1 MRSRRGR
8 QGGGPGRDDDREW
21 QDLERFVAQAVEVD
35 ALEGFGLDPDEAA
48 DLLLSAPA
56 GDPIDALAPRVASPA
71 RARAA
76 DALLRGLRAPGLDR
90 QAVAAAARLASDCVR
105 DGALP
110 DHPFW
115 EVYLAASLERALA
128 TGAVLDRLLLPELDP
143 DWLAGA
149 IGRALAR
156 DDARAALAEAGAE
169 VPADPAAAADLVAD
183 LAAADADALPP
194 LGTDAVLH
202 LLRLRHEVLAGEAA
216 ALLEGGLGPAG
227 REALAARVDAAAR
240 ADLTPALRDEARDG
254 VLGLLRAAAPADR
267 PPLAALW
274 LALAAPDPP
283 HEHQLLR
290 GLLGRALVEPL
301 LPEDE
306 EPLAVAVWADPND
319 RAALD
324 AYERHLRAAG
334 AVARADRVRRYA
346 DGR

>member
-76 DALLRGLRAPGLDR
+76 DALLRGLRAPALDR
-90 QAVAAAARLASDCVR
+90 QAVAAAAHLASDCVR

-156 DDARAALAEAGAE
+156 DDARAALAVDNVRAQLRAHGWAEPAIWVPRGVDALVRWLEAH
-169 VPADPAAAADLVAD
+169 PAAAALCSTCCGCANEVRGRGRGAPGGRPASGG
-183 LAAADADALPP
+183 AARGA
-194 LGTDAVLH
+194 
-202 LLRLRHEVLAGEAA
+202 
-216 ALLEGGLGPAG
+216 
-227 REALAARVDAAAR
+227 AARVEPPR
-240 ADLTPALRDEARDG
+240 APT
-254 VLGLLRAAAPADR
+254 
-267 PPLAALW
+267 
-274 LALAAPDPP
+274 
-283 HEHQLLR
+283 
-290 GLLGRALVEPL
+290 
-301 LPEDE
+301 
-306 EPLAVAVWADPND
+306 
-319 RAALD
+319 
-324 AYERHLRAAG
+324 
-334 AVARADRVRRYA
+334 
-346 DGR
+346 